1 MTFESDIKVMQ
12 RQYGCYDRAES
23 AIFDVPTH
31 RTRLREMRNLGN
43 VKRSKP
49 KLNPPPKSLDRLPLT
64 EGAPAP
70 LPSEEHVPSPKVAAL
85 VEEIA
90 NLSLLDVNFSDIE
103 TLFLVNLFPW
113 LISTGRL
120 KKRLNIADQP
130 MMPAGM
136 MMAAQAPAPAAEA
149 AGSAEPDVPQKMTF
163 SVKLTKFDDAKKIA
177 LIKEIRSAISGLNLV
192 QAKKFVETAPV
203 VVREDMG
210 KAEAEELKA
219 ALEKAG
225 ATIEIV

>member
-1 MTFESDIKVMQ
+1 MVLETLAPLLLAF
-12 RQYGCYDRAES
+12 G
-23 AIFDVPTH
+23 
-31 RTRLREMRNLGN
+31 
-43 VKRSKP
+43 
-49 KLNPPPKSLDRLPLT
+49 LPLN

-70 LPSEEHVPSPKVAAL
+70 PPPEEHVPSPKIAAL

-90 NLSLLDVNFSDIE
+90 NLSLIDVADLN
-103 TLFLVNLFPW
+103 
-113 LISTGRL
+113 RAL

-136 MMAAQAPAPAAEA
+136 MMAAQAPAASAAA
-149 AGSAEPDVPQKMTF
+149 PAEPDVPQKMTF

-177 LIKEIRSAISGLNLV
+177 LIKEIRSLVPGLNLV

-203 VVREDMG
+203 VVKDDMG
-210 KAEAEELKA
+210 KAEAEEMKA

-225 ATIEIV
+225 GTVEIV